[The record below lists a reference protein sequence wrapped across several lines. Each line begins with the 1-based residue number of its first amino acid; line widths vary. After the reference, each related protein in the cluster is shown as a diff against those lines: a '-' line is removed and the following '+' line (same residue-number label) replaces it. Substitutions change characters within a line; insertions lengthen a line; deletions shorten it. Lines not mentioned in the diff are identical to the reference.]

1 MTGEVVVVPFPFS
14 DLSSVKNRP
23 ALLLLIDLPG
33 PDVVL
38 AAITSTRNSPQA
50 ISLERG
56 DSETGRLG
64 HDSFI
69 HPTRLF
75 TFERS
80 QVKRVVGRIAAS
92 KRAEVVAKIVS
103 LISQ

>member
-23 ALLLLIDLPG
+23 ALVLIDPPG

-38 AAITSTRNSPQA
+38 AAITSTRNSPHA

-56 DSETGRLG
+56 DFETGRLD

-69 HPTRLF
+69 HPTKLF

-80 QVKRVVGRIAAS
+80 QVKRVVGRITAS

-103 LISQ
+103 LIGQ